1 MNWIFTRPDTPV
13 RFEKGE
19 PYCYIFP
26 VSCGALEGLESNL
39 KCSQP
44 TRGSSA
50 STMRGRRSAR
60 FNIDLKQPGSD
71 AQSDK
76 WQKLYY
82 RGLAPD
88 GAPKPRAA

>member
-1 MNWIFTRPDTPV
+1 MQGPINRPKDGIAALSGIIETDWSPYSFTMNWIFTRPDTPV

-50 STMRGRRSAR
+50 STCV
-60 FNIDLKQPGSD
+60 
-71 AQSDK
+71 
-76 WQKLYY
+76 
-82 RGLAPD
+82 D
-88 GAPKPRAA
+88 GDPRASTST

>member
-1 MNWIFTRPDTPV
+1 MQGPINRPKDGIAALCELDFTRPDTPV

-50 STMRGRRSAR
+50 STCV
-60 FNIDLKQPGSD
+60 
-71 AQSDK
+71 
-76 WQKLYY
+76 
-82 RGLAPD
+82 D
-88 GAPKPRAA
+88 GDPRASTST